1 MGVHVL
7 WRKEEGVELR
17 LTFQSVSDPL
27 RSSLGKVQGQLQCQ
41 ISCASNLWVL
51 DWSLQSLFDRSIE
64 RSCPVAQTSQILVS
78 LPRDTVYSLQ
88 PVASSIEGDVAVFDV
103 NTSMSCTL
111 VIYLIC

>member
-27 RSSLGKVQGQLQCQ
+27 RSSLGKAQGQLQCQ
-41 ISCASNLWVL
+41 ISRASNLWVLKCTL
-51 DWSLQSLFDRSIE
+51 DWSLQSLFDRNIE

-78 LPRDTVYSLQ
+78 LPRDTAYSLT
-88 PVASSIEGDVAVFDV
+88 PVASSIERDFAVFDV
-103 NTSMSCTL
+103 NTSMS
-111 VIYLIC
+111 YA